1 MAKKKR
7 KKLFWILGIVLVII
21 ILVVIISFSKG
32 NGDDQVRSVTVEPKN
47 IVDKAL
53 AVGTI
58 EPVNEI
64 AVKSKIPGVV
74 GKIFVNVGDYIK
86 SGEPLLEVKP
96 DPTPVELV
104 QTKREVERQRIKL
117 GTVKREID
125 RNEEL
130 KEKNLI
136 SDHEFELLKQDYE
149 ETLLNY
155 KEAQERLDLI
165 EKGHVTIENK
175 NIESVIKAPITG
187 WVLEKMVDVGNPIV
201 PLTSYQPGTEL
212 ITMADMNELIFK
224 GTVDEIDVGKIKE
237 GMKVELE
244 IGALPGKEVVGKV
257 SLLSLKSKNE
267 ENRTVFPIE
276 VTIEQ
281 KGDDDVLRAGFSAN
295 AHIIIEKRDS
305 VLALPERVVTFRSD
319 SAFVRIPSGEEN
331 SKEVYIETGLSDA
344 INIQVVSGLKEGDKV
359 LEKEIK
365 EIE

>member
-1 MAKKKR
+1 MVKKKR
-7 KKLFWILGIVLVII
+7 KKLYWILGSILIII
-21 ILVVIISFSKG
+21 ILAIIISFSKG
-32 NGDDQVRSVTVEPKN
+32 NGNGQIRTVTVERKN
-47 IVDKAL
+47 ILDKAL

-74 GKIFVNVGDYIK
+74 GKIYVEVGDFIT
-86 SGEPLLEVKP
+86 SGKPLLEVKP

-104 QTKREVERQRIKL
+104 QTKREVERQKIKL
-117 GTVKREID
+117 ETLKHQIK

-149 ETLLNY
+149 QTLLNY

-165 EKGHVTIENK
+165 EKGSVIIGNK
-175 NIESVIKAPITG
+175 SIESVIKAPITG
-187 WVLEKMVDVGNPIV
+187 WVLEKLVDVGNPIV

-212 ITMADMNELIFK
+212 MTMADMNELIFK

-237 GMKVELE
+237 GMKAELE
-244 IGALPGKEVVGKV
+244 IGALPGKEVGGKV
-257 SLLSLKSKNE
+257 SMLSLKSRKE

-276 VTIEQ
+276 VLIEQ
-281 KGDDDVLRAGFSAN
+281 KEDEDVLRAGFSAN

-305 VLALPERVVTFRSD
+305 VLAVPERVVSFRND
-319 SAFVRIPSGEEN
+319 SAFVRIPKGEDEAE
-331 SKEVYIETGLSDA
+331 EVYIKTGLSDA
-344 INIQVVSGLKEGDKV
+344 INIQVVSGLEEGDKV

>member
-7 KKLFWILGIVLVII
+7 KKIYWMLGFIVII
-21 ILVVIISFSKG
+21 IIAVVIISSG
-32 NGDDQVRSVTVEPKN
+32 NGNGETMLRTVTVERQN

-64 AVKSKIPGVV
+64 AVKSKISGVV
-74 GKIFVNVGDYIK
+74 GKIYVETGDFINE
-86 SGEPLLEVKP
+86 GEPLLKVKP

-104 QTKREVERQRIKL
+104 QTKREVERQKIKL
-117 GTVKREID
+117 ETLEHQIE
-125 RNEEL
+125 RNREL

-136 SDHEFELLKQDYE
+136 SDHEFELLERDYE

-165 EKGHVTIENK
+165 EKGRVTIDNK
-175 NIESVIKAPITG
+175 HIESVIKAPITG
-187 WVLEKMVDVGNPIV
+187 WVLEKLVDVGDPIV

-212 ITMADMNELIFK
+212 MSMADMKQLIFK

-237 GMKVELE
+237 GMKAELE
-244 IGALPGKEVVGKV
+244 IGALPGKEVIGRV
-257 SLLSLKSKNE
+257 SMLSLKSRNE

-276 VTIEQ
+276 VIIEE
-281 KGDDDVLRAGFSAN
+281 KNDVMLRAGFSAN

-305 VLALPERVVTFRSD
+305 VLSIPERVITFRND
-319 SAFVRIPSGEEN
+319 SAFVRIPTGQEE
-331 SKEVYIETGLSDA
+331 SKEIFIQTGLSDA
-344 INIQVVSGLKEGDKV
+344 INIEVVSGLDESDTV